1 MSYKGKKVAFVFP
14 GQGAQY
20 VGMGMDFINQ
30 FPKLKES
37 LETFDKKNKTELF
50 KIMRDGP
57 VEKLKETKFT
67 QPAIL
72 LHSIAA
78 MKALKEK
85 LDIEPDFVAGHSLGE
100 FSALVANGVLTLE
113 DAMYLVHRRGQ
124 FMIDAN
130 DGKEFG
136 MAAIL
141 GLESDKVKEICETAS
156 KVDIV
161 IAANFN
167 TPKQVVI
174 SGSKAGVDKAC
185 ELAEE
190 NKARRVMPLVVGGP
204 FHSPLIKRAENWLAE
219 ELEKIN
225 FAETKIPVVANVDA
239 QPTIDLVK
247 IKENLA
253 KQVTSSVLWV
263 DSVEK
268 MIADGVEI
276 FVEFGPNNV
285 VSGMI
290 KKINKKKTQRFNLDK
305 LEDLNKLIEGL
316 EAI

>member
-1 MSYKGKKVAFVFP
+1 MSFKGKKVAFVFP

-20 VGMGMDFINQ
+20 IEMGMDFIENN
-30 FPKLKES
+30 PKLKES
-37 LETFDKKNKTELF
+37 LIQFDKKNNTELY
-50 KIMRDGP
+50 KIMREGP
-57 VEKLKETKFT
+57 EEKLRETRYT

-78 MKALKEK
+78 MNSLKEK

-100 FSALVANGVLTLE
+100 FSALVANGVLSLE

-130 DGKEFG
+130 EEKEFA

-141 GLESDKVKEICETAS
+141 GLKADKVIEICEEAS
-156 KVDIV
+156 KIDIV

-167 TPKQVVI
+167 TPKQIVI

-185 ELAEE
+185 ELAKE
-190 NKARRVMPLVVGGP
+190 NKARRIMPLVVGGP
-204 FHSPLIKRAENWLAE
+204 FHSPLINRAENWLAE
-219 ELEKIN
+219 ELKKIN
-225 FAETKIPVVANVDA
+225 FVKTQIPVVANVDA
-239 QPTIDLVK
+239 LPTTDLEK
-247 IKENLA
+247 IKDNLA

-263 DSVEK
+263 DSVKK

-276 FVEFGPNNV
+276 FIEFGPKNV

-290 KKINKKKTQRFNLDK
+290 KKINKKQTKRFNLDN
-305 LEDLNKLIEGL
+305 LEDLDKLIEGL
-316 EAI
+316 KKI